1 MSEYVNCQNCINKQ
15 CNRYGGPYGYT
26 FCEKYIPDAQKPK
39 TNGDCLRSMNDEELE
54 DQLVLEIEGMS
65 PCKMFIAIP
74 TGQMFISR
82 EAAKESVGKWLKQPV
97 EREQK

>member
-1 MSEYVNCQNCINKQ
+1 
-15 CNRYGGPYGYT
+15 
-26 FCEKYIPDAQKPK
+26 
-39 TNGDCLRSMNDEELE
+39 MNDEELE